1 MQNTNIPTHVELP
14 SSRQLVRST
23 LIAAAAAGAILVAV
37 VLPAE
42 YAIDP
47 TGVGQALGLTEMGRI
62 KMQLTA
68 EAEADLAAGEKA
80 APAAAPAPVTAAAPQ
95 PAGPTPAPAAGTRTD
110 EMAVT
115 LSPGEG
121 AEVKLTM
128 VQGARANFSW
138 TVSGGVVNFDLH
150 GDGGGRSARY
160 EQGRGVPGAEGVLVA
175 QFDGNHGWYWRNR
188 GQTPVT
194 VTLRTNGAYAE
205 MKRLI

>member
-1 MQNTNIPTHVELP
+1 MHNTNIPTHVELP
-14 SSRQLVRST
+14 SSKQLVRST

-42 YAIDP
+42 YGVDP
-47 TGVGQALGLTEMGRI
+47 TGAGTVLGLTKMGQI
-62 KMQLTA
+62 KMQLAA
-68 EAEADLAAGEKA
+68 EAEADRMASAQAGPA
-80 APAAAPAPVTAAAPQ
+80 VAPAAA
-95 PAGPTPAPAAGTRTD
+95 TPAAQRPTAPTLPPPAGTRSD

-128 VQGARANFSW
+128 VEGAQANFSW

-160 EQGRGVPGAEGVLVA
+160 EQGRGVPGAEGVLEA
-175 QFDGNHGWYWRNR
+175 AFDGNHGWYWRNR
-188 GQTPVT
+188 GQSPVT
-194 VTLRTNGAYAE
+194 VTLRTNGAYSEIRRA
-205 MKRLI
+205 I